1 MVLALLVAAAACNPA
16 KTSADPPQ
24 ATQPPTSPPDL
35 RVAAPAVLASS
46 APARP
51 IVTAEIGKPAPDFE
65 LRDLEGQTYRLS
77 QFRGK
82 TVVLEWFNPQCPF
95 VKASHNK
102 GSLHGLAEK
111 YTAKGVA
118 WLAINSAAQGKQ
130 GFGADANAEGKRK
143 FGLTHPVL
151 MDETGDV
158 GHAYHATNT
167 PHMFVVDDKGVLVY
181 RGAIDNSPD
190 GEGESPQGGSLVNY
204 VVAALDDL
212 AAGRPVKTQ
221 QTDPYGCSVKYGS
234 R

>member
-1 MVLALLVAAAACNPA
+1 MSDRQRCFIGLGAAFLATATACNPA
-16 KTSADPPQ
+16 KPSAEAHEAP
-24 ATQPPTSPPDL
+24 A
-35 RVAAPAVLASS
+35 VAAPSSTPRAAVTG
-46 APARP
+46 
-51 IVTAEIGKPAPDFE
+51 TAEIGKPAPEFE

-95 VKASHNK
+95 VKASHSK
-102 GSLHGLAEK
+102 GSLRGLAEK
-111 YTAKGVA
+111 YTTKGFT

-130 GFGADANAEGKRK
+130 GFGADVNAEGKRK
-143 FGLTHPVL
+143 FGFTHPVL
-151 MDETGDV
+151 LDETGDV
-158 GHAYHATNT
+158 GHAYRATNT

-212 AAGRPVKTQ
+212 AAGRSVKTQ
-221 QTDPYGCSVKYGS
+221 QTDPYGCSVKYAA